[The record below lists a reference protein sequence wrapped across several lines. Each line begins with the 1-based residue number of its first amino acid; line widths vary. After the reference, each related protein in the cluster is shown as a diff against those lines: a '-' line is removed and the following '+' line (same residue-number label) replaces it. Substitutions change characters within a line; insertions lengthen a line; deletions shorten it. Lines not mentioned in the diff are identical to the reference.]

1 MLRPVTIVEY
11 DPEWPS
17 LYEKEKGEI
26 IGAIGRI
33 VKSIE
38 HIGSTSVPGLAAKPI
53 VDIMAGV
60 DSEAEADRCIAILAD
75 IGYDDVTPQPENPDW
90 YYCLGKRLDSI
101 YCHLHLVRQGSAFLE
116 DHLLLRDHLR
126 ESPRTAREYHELKK
140 ELAAKYKYDRL
151 GYNLAKTDFIRS
163 KVEMARKKRD
173 SMLKQS
179 STRSS
184 HSSDHP

>member
-1 MLRPVTIVEY
+1 LRPVTIVEY
-11 DPEWPS
+11 DTEWPS

-33 VKSIE
+33 VRSIE

-60 DSEAEADRCIAILAD
+60 DSEAEADRCVAILAD
-75 IGYDDVTPQPENPDW
+75 IGYDDVTSQPENPDW
-90 YYCLGKRLDSI
+90 YYCLGKRLDRI
-101 YCHLHLVRQGSAFLE
+101 YCHLHLVRQESAFLE
-116 DHLLLRDHLR
+116 DHLLFRDYLK

-163 KVEMARKKRD
+163 IVEMARKKRD

>member
-26 IGAIGRI
+26 IGAIGQI

-38 HIGSTSVPGLAAKPI
+38 HIGSTSVPELAAKPI
-53 VDIMAGV
+53 IDIMAGV
-60 DSEAEADRCIAILAD
+60 DSEAEADRCAAILAD

-90 YYCLGKRLDSI
+90 YYCLGKRLDGI

-116 DHLLLRDHLR
+116 DHLLFRDYLK
-126 ESPRTAREYHELKK
+126 ESTRTAREYHELKK
-140 ELAAKYKYDRL
+140 ELAAKYKCDRL
-151 GYNLAKTDFIRS
+151 GYNLAKTNFIGS
-163 KVEMARKKRD
+163 IVETARKKRD

-179 STRSS
+179 STQSS